1 MDDLKRTLD
10 TLKTEFDSG
19 LKCIICDDCSF
30 DGTSEFIKSNFPNIH
45 LVRNDS
51 NKGLIYSRN
60 LLFDLVTTEFAIFLD
75 DDANFLIKPN
85 YTNLGSHFDEKLR
98 CAVLGFRIFWGLNQP
113 NKIDSNE
120 ETQRMRSFVGCGHVW
135 RMSAWNEIPEYPEW
149 YKFYGEEDFA
159 SFHLFKRNWEIH
171 YYPDILVHH
180 RVHVKSRK
188 KDKDYIDRTRRALH
202 AGWSNYLIFHPMKLI
217 SRKLGSSIWSQMT
230 NKVFKGDL
238 KAFLG
243 LILAIY
249 DLIVNFTKIKG
260 GIQRLTMDEFRNYNR
275 LKETKIYWRCF

>member
-1 MDDLKRTLD
+1 MK
-10 TLKTEFDSG
+10 FIDSIAKKIG
-19 LKCIICDDCSF
+19 D
-30 DGTSEFIKSNFPNIH
+30 
-45 LVRNDS
+45 
-51 NKGLIYSRN
+51 
-60 LLFDLVTTEFAIFLD
+60 
-75 DDANFLIKPN
+75 
-85 YTNLGSHFDEKLR
+85 FDEKLR